1 MAFGTGSLF
10 FENVYLVKIVKKRVP
25 RPKCH
30 PPCPGNYALELRT
43 VLRTELRTVLRT
55 GTAVT
60 LLQVCEFIGNYQAAE
75 A

>member
-43 VLRTELRTVLRT
+43 VLRTVLRT
-55 GTAVT
+55 GAAVT
-60 LLQVCEFIGNYQAAE
+60 LLQVCEFMGNYQAAE